1 VSILPTS
8 SKIILFVASGDLKA
22 EETTKQERE
31 KRKREYGTGGL
42 FHCPF
47 FFSRFYALSK
57 VFSGSRFGSRLI
69 NGGRVRTWGGFTHS

>member
-31 KRKREYGTGGL
+31 KRKKIKQEDRE
-42 FHCPF
+42 
-47 FFSRFYALSK
+47 
-57 VFSGSRFGSRLI
+57 
-69 NGGRVRTWGGFTHS
+69 